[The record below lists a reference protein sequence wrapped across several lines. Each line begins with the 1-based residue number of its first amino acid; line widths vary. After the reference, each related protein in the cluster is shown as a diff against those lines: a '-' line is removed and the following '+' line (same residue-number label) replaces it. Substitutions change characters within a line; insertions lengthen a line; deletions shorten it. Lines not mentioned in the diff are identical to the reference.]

1 MIILGIDP
9 GLQHTGWGVV
19 RYENSHLKYLAGG
32 VIHSNAKDKM
42 EHRLKSIYDGLD
54 EVIKRFQPN
63 SIGIEEVYV
72 NSNPRTSLKL
82 GQARGMG
89 FLAAANNMVAIHEY
103 APKEIK
109 KALVGTGNA
118 DKTQVDFMVKTLLPG
133 VVMES
138 NDMSDALAVAIC
150 HSHSLK
156 SSLFVHKNMR

>member
-19 RYENSHLKYLAGG
+19 SYENSHLKYIAGG

-42 EHRLKSIYDGLD
+42 EIRLKNLYDGLD
-54 EVIKRFQPN
+54 KVIKHFKPI

-89 FLAAANNMVAIHEY
+89 MLAAANNGVDIYEY
-103 APKEIK
+103 SPKEIK

-133 VVMES
+133 IKIES
-138 NDMSDALAVAIC
+138 NDMADALAVSIC

-156 SSLFVHKNMR
+156 SSLFNLKNVK

>member
-19 RYENSHLKYLAGG
+19 SYTNSHLKYIAGG
-32 VIHSNAKDKM
+32 VIHSKAKDDM
-42 EHRLKSIYDGLD
+42 SVRLKTLHDGLTD
-54 EVIKRFQPN
+54 IIKTYNPV

-89 FLAAANNMVAIHEY
+89 ILAAAQQNTAIHEY
-103 APKEIK
+103 SPKEIK

-118 DKTQVDFMVKTLLPG
+118 EKTQVDFMVKTLLPG

-150 HSHSLK
+150 HAHSLK
-156 SSLFVHKNMR
+156 SSLFNLKNVR

>member
-19 RYENSHLKYLAGG
+19 SYENAHLKYLAGG
-32 VIHSNAKDKM
+32 VIHSNAKDTM
-42 EHRLKSIYDGLD
+42 AHRLKTLHDGLAK
-54 EVIKRFQPN
+54 VIDVYKPN

-89 FLAAANNMVAIHEY
+89 FLAAANAMVDIHEY
-103 APKEIK
+103 SPKEIK
-109 KALVGTGNA
+109 KGLVGTGNA

-150 HSHSLK
+150 HAHSLK
-156 SSLFVHKNMR
+156 SSLFNLKSMR

>member
-19 RYENSHLKYLAGG
+19 RYENSHLQYLAGG
-32 VIHSNAKDKM
+32 VIHSNSKDKM
-42 EHRLKSIYDGLD
+42 EYRLKTIYDGLD
-54 EVIKRFQPN
+54 KVIKHFKPN
-63 SIGIEEVYV
+63 SVGIEEVYV

-89 FLAAANNMVAIHEY
+89 FLAAANNTTEIHEY

-118 DKTQVDFMVKTLLPG
+118 EKTQVDFMVKTLLPG

-138 NDMSDALAVAIC
+138 NDMSDALAIAIC

-156 SSLFVHKNMR
+156 SSLFKHKNSV

>member
-19 RYENSHLKYLAGG
+19 SYKNSHLRFIDGG
-32 VIHSNAKDKM
+32 VIHSNSKDCMSK
-42 EHRLKSIYDGLD
+42 RLETLYDGLT
-54 EVIKRFQPN
+54 EVVNHFKPN

-72 NSNPRTSLKL
+72 NVNPQTSLKL

-89 FLAAANNMVAIHEY
+89 LLSAAKSNIDIFEY

-109 KALVGTGNA
+109 KALVGTGKA
-118 DKTQVDFMVKTLLPG
+118 EKEQVSFMVKTLLPG

-138 NDMSDALAVAIC
+138 KDMSDALAVAIC
-150 HSHSLK
+150 HAHSVK
-156 SSLFVHKNMR
+156 SSLFTLKNMK

>member
-19 RYENSHLKYLAGG
+19 SYQNSHLKYIAGG
-32 VIHSNAKDKM
+32 VIHTNAKDAM
-42 EHRLKSIYDGLD
+42 SHRLKTLHDGIT
-54 EVIKRFQPN
+54 EIVKMYNPA

-89 FLAAANNMVAIHEY
+89 MLAAAQQMVDIHEY

-118 DKTQVDFMVKTLLPG
+118 EKTQVDFMVKTLLPG

-156 SSLFVHKNMR
+156 SSLFGLKNIK